1 MIKTQLQEI
10 GLDNKQNQNSA
21 LLYRHP
27 VDLYKMI
34 LENKSIKMEKKI
46 KMRMDMSNAVEPLL
60 KKEAEL

>member
-1 MIKTQLQEI
+1 MQQVIKTQLQEI

-27 VDLYKMI
+27 GDLYKMI

-46 KMRMDMSNAVEPLL
+46 KMRMEMN
-60 KKEAEL
+60 